1 MYSGKEA
8 NPVTMRSGN
17 IVLTVICLV
26 AFYVVAFSS
35 MSYRDRTD
43 PYRVESA
50 HVAIHGN
57 VIQPYR

>member
-1 MYSGKEA
+1 M
-8 NPVTMRSGN
+8 TMRSGN